1 MRQQKKLKPL
11 QHGFTLVEFGIV
23 ALIIAFLTAIVGGS
37 FIIRNQQATGLEVGK
52 SVAEAMRKM
61 KSRGSDTFPANAT
74 AAFISTNAFDQQPL
88 FRVNAG
94 RTTVDH
100 LIADPAAITA
110 AAASGVLTVTI
121 AGVPSYACE
130 NLVAA
135 MDSASTTITVGS
147 TVVKTATSTK
157 VDLNQ
162 VSCAFGTTTTVVATI
177 R

>member
-1 MRQQKKLKPL
+1 MKQQLKPR
-11 QHGFTLVEFGIV
+11 QRGFTLVEFGIV
-23 ALIIAFLTAIVGGS
+23 ALIIAFLTAIIGGS
-37 FIIRNQQATGLEVGK
+37 FVIRNQQATGLEVGK

-74 AAFISTNAFDQQPL
+74 AAMISTNAFDQQPL
-88 FRVNAG
+88 FRINTG
-94 RTTVDH
+94 RTGVDH

-110 AAASGVLTVTI
+110 AATSGVLTVTI

-135 MDSASTTITVGS
+135 MDSAANTITVGTT
-147 TVVKTATSTK
+147 TVKSASSTK

-162 VSCAFGTTTTVVATI
+162 VSCAFGSTNTILATI
-177 R
+177 K